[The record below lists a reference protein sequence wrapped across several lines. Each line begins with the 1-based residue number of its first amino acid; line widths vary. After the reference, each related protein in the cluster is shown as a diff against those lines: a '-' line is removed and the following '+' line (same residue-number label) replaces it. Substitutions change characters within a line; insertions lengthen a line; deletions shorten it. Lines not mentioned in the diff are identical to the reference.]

1 MRRTG
6 IFFVVKTMCTLKK
19 LTILC
24 LTIVLFARLSVKAQ
38 IGIAFSGDQTK
49 FGEELTTFM
58 GPNLTPE
65 QTTNLN
71 TFIHNL
77 DSTYFSPENRTKIVD
92 IASQFRKRSM
102 RPVPNFNN
110 FFSTINLF
118 VANSLKEQTVTYW
131 LKALGEILL
140 DPGNSNDFIDKYVNN
155 FGKTI
160 VDNILYESLSGIVW
174 KVTDSQLDF
183 TYDTTFKVV
192 VKEAVLVCYSQRDST
207 KILRVNGVYLPD
219 RLLFM
224 GSTGRVTFEKAGYSA
239 NEVYADIKDYNLDIT
254 RNSFILDSA
263 LLTHKTYFNEPVYGT
278 LNDQATTFRNKEN
291 ATYPRFATY
300 KKSFFIED
308 IYEDIDYEGG
318 LSFEGASVKGK
329 GDYTELATISMYRND
344 TLYIKITAE
353 EYLFSQNRLASAETS
368 MVLYLDK
375 DSIFHNNLSFSYNP
389 TTRQVNMF
397 QANNP
402 ISKGPYFNS
411 FHSMDMYF
419 ELLSW
424 NMNESKIVMSKAIGA
439 AQGRAEF
446 ESASFFNEN
455 NYLQLQGIDQYH
467 PLVRLIR
474 FAEWYYSETF
484 PVEEFAKWL
493 NKPVETVIGL
503 CIDMANKGFLY
514 YDRLLNMV
522 TLKQKTHDYVNAFLK
537 RQDYDAMRIQSVV
550 GSSNDNATLNLNN
563 YQITVNGVSG
573 VNLST
578 AQNVYIRPYNNS
590 LIIGKNRTIEFDG
603 MVNAGLFTI
612 YGHKFRFD
620 YDTFKVD
627 LSSIDSIKIAV
638 ETDILDPYGNPYIK
652 DIENLIQLGSAEVF
666 IDDPMNKSGQRKLG
680 QYPIFNATSYSYIFY
695 DKIAGL
701 EGVYPKSEVYFRIDP
716 FTYENIDHYKEED
729 MHLKGTFIADGIVEP
744 IDQYLTI
751 QEDNSLGFNMEIPED
766 GISLYNNKGVLYNNL
781 TMSNKGLI
789 GSGKLTHFTSTTT
802 AKEFKLYPDS
812 MITQATSLEIEENS
826 MGQYPVVNA
835 EEVSIKW
842 TPAEDKFVA
851 KNSVDKRFN
860 MFDNGTLF
868 DGLLTIT
875 PTGLSGSGQTN
886 TQDSRIVSNL
896 FNFSSRTIQADTST
910 YNLFSPSSTSFAFIA
925 DNASTN
931 VNFDTGLAS
940 FRLNTDNSMVMFP
953 DIQYLCTMSN
963 FVYDMNSKVMEMEQK
978 GESSF
983 TLLAPQE
990 LLELTKDQYDEPT
1003 FFSTNVNNDTIS
1015 FFSSKGRYY
1024 VDREIIEADNINY
1037 IPIADALIQPGDG
1050 KITINR
1056 RAKIEKI
1063 DNALVAI
1070 NNKHIIHTATIS
1082 IESTKKYSGSGIYD
1096 YVDEEGGIQQ
1106 ISFPEIT
1113 VDTLRSSAQ
1122 GYIAAA
1128 ENFMLSPAFGFQGD
1142 VQLFSLN
1149 KDLTFTGAASVVHD
1163 CDIKS
1168 YSIKF
1173 KSAIDPKNV
1182 MIPVSDKPRDI
1193 NDNLVFSG
1201 SYINIDSAH
1210 IYPAF
1215 LSAQK
1220 SWSDVGLVTPNG
1232 YMWYNKSKNS
1242 YLIASKEK
1250 LVDPSLPSNLIE
1262 FNKESCSIYGEG
1274 KINFGTNFDL
1284 VLTSQSGQFEQK
1296 IDSGKVTLRTMLA
1309 FDFYFSEGALTMM
1322 GDELK
1327 MIPTLKAVDIGS
1339 DFYRKGMINIFGEE
1353 IAAGISTDLGLYG
1366 SLRSIP
1372 KGFNYEIVLND
1383 VNLYWDEYNSSF
1395 RSVGPIGIGFIG
1407 TQPMNVYVDGYI
1419 EIQRR
1424 RTGDMFDIYLKAD
1437 NSTWYYFSYMR
1448 GNMMAQAGN
1457 NNFNLLISTEKLS
1470 KRKHPESTVRKP
1482 YSYMI
1487 SVEDRLPRFIRRM
1500 EEVPVDP
1507 SSNILDGS
1515 M

>member
-1 MRRTG
+1 M
-6 IFFVVKTMCTLKK
+6 F
-19 LTILC
+19 LTH
-24 LTIVLFARLSVKAQ
+24 LSTKAQ
-38 IGIAFSGDQTK
+38 VGTTFSGDQTK

-65 QTTNLN
+65 QIINLN
-71 TFIHNL
+71 TFLHNL
-77 DSTYFSPENRTKIVD
+77 DSTYFSPENRTKIID
-92 IASQFRKRSM
+92 IASQFRGRSM
-102 RPVPNFNN
+102 RPIPNFND
-110 FFSTINLF
+110 FFSTINSF
-118 VANSLKEQTVTYW
+118 VVNSLDEQTVTYW
-131 LKALGEILL
+131 LKGLSETTF
-140 DPGNSNDFIDKYVNN
+140 DPKNSNDFVDKYVNN
-155 FGKTI
+155 FGKMI
-160 VDNILYESLSGIVW
+160 IDNVLYESQSGIIW
-174 KVTDSQLDF
+174 KVTDSQLEF
-183 TYDTTFKVV
+183 IHDTTFKVL
-192 VKEAVLVCYSQRDST
+192 VKEATLVCYSQRDST
-207 KILRVNGVYLPD
+207 KIFDVNGVYLPD
-219 RLLFM
+219 RLLFR
-224 GSTGRVTFEKAGYSA
+224 GTTGKVTFEKAGFSSD
-239 NEVYADIKDYNLDIT
+239 EVYAEIKDYNLDIT

-263 LLTHKTYFNEPVYGT
+263 LLTHKTYFDIPVYGK
-278 LNDQATTFRNKEN
+278 LNDQATSFRNKEN
-291 ATYPRFATY
+291 ATYPRFETY
-300 KKSFFIED
+300 EKSFFIED
-308 IYEDIDYEGG
+308 MYEDIDYKGG

-329 GDYTELATISMYRND
+329 GDNIELATISMYRND
-344 TLYIKITAE
+344 TLYIKIAAD

-402 ISKGPYFNS
+402 ISKGPYFDS
-411 FHSMDMYF
+411 FHNMDMYF

-424 NMNESKIVMSKAIGA
+424 NMNESKIVMSKTFGA
-439 AQGRAEF
+439 AQGQAEF
-446 ESASFFNEN
+446 ESASYFNEN

-467 PLVRLIR
+467 PLVRLVR

-493 NKPVETVIGL
+493 NKPVESVMGL

-514 YDRLLNMV
+514 YDRLFNMV
-522 TLKQKTHDYVNAFLK
+522 TLKQKTHDYVNSFLK
-537 RQDYDAMRIQSVV
+537 RQDYDAIRIQSVV
-550 GSSNDNATLNLNN
+550 GSSTDNAILNLNN

-573 VNLST
+573 INLST
-578 AQNVYIRPYNNS
+578 AQNVFIRPYNNS

-652 DIENLIQLGSAEVF
+652 DIENLIQLGSAEIF
-666 IDDPMNKSGQRKLG
+666 IDDPLNKSGQRKLE
-680 QYPIFNATSYSYIFY
+680 QYPIINATSYSYIFY

-701 EGVYPKSEVYFRIDP
+701 EGIYPKSEVYFRVDP
-716 FTYENIDHYKEED
+716 FTYENIDHYRNED
-729 MHLKGTFIADGIVEP
+729 MYLKGTFVADGIIEP

-766 GISLYNNKGVLYNNL
+766 GISVYNNKGVLYNNL
-781 TMSNKGLI
+781 TMNNKGLT
-789 GSGKLTHFTSTTT
+789 GSGKLTHFTSTTV
-802 AKEFKLYPDS
+802 AQEFKLYPDS
-812 MITQATSLEIEENS
+812 MITHATTFNIEEN
-826 MGQYPVVNA
+826 GRGEFPVAHA

-842 TPAEDKFVA
+842 FPEEDMFIAE
-851 KNSVDKRFN
+851 NSVDKRFS
-860 MFDNGTLF
+860 MFDNGTMF
-868 DGLLTIT
+868 DGSLTIT
-875 PTGLSGSGQTN
+875 PSGLLGTGQTN

-896 FNFSSRTIQADTST
+896 FNFTSNTIQADTST
-910 YNLFSPSSTSFAFIA
+910 YNLLSPSSTSFAFIA

-940 FRLNTDNSMVMFP
+940 FRLNTDSSMVIFP
-953 DIQYLCTMSN
+953 DIQYLCTMTN
-963 FVYDMNSKVMEMEQK
+963 FIYDMNSKVMEMEQK
-978 GESSF
+978 GQSSF
-983 TLLAPQE
+983 TLLTPQE
-990 LLELTKDQYDEPT
+990 LLELTEDQYDKPT

-1024 VDREIIEADNINY
+1024 VDSEIIEANNINY
-1037 IPIADALIQPGDG
+1037 IPIADALIQPDSG

-1056 RAKIEKI
+1056 RAKI
-1063 DNALVAI
+1063 DNIENAIVAI
-1070 NNKHIIHTATIS
+1070 NNNHIIHTATIS

-1096 YVDEEGGIQQ
+1096 YVDEEGDIQQ
-1106 ISFPEIT
+1106 ISFPKIT

-1142 VQLFSLN
+1142 VQLFSIE
-1149 KDLTFTGAASVVHD
+1149 KDLTFTGAASIVHD

-1168 YSIKF
+1168 YPVKF
-1173 KSAIDPKNV
+1173 KSVIDPENV

-1201 SYINIDSAH
+1201 SFINIDSAH

-1220 SWSDVGLVTPNG
+1220 SWSDIGLVAPSG
-1232 YMWYNKSKNS
+1232 YIWYNKSKNS
-1242 YLIASKEK
+1242 YLITSKEK
-1250 LVDPSLPSNLIE
+1250 LVDPSLPANLVE
-1262 FNKESCSIYGEG
+1262 FNKESCSISGEG
-1274 KINFGTNFDL
+1274 AINFGTDFDL
-1284 VLTSQSGQFEQK
+1284 VHTSQSGQFEHK

-1309 FDFYFSEGALTMM
+1309 FDFYFSEEALTMM
-1322 GDELK
+1322 KDELR
-1327 MIPTLKAVDIGS
+1327 MIPTLNAVDISS
-1339 DFYRKGMINIFGEE
+1339 DFYRKGMINMFGEE
-1353 IAAGISTDLGLYG
+1353 TAAGINTDLGLYG
-1366 SLRSIP
+1366 TLRSIP

-1437 NSTWYYFSYMR
+1437 NSTWYYFSYIR

-1457 NNFNLLISTEKLS
+1457 NNFNVLISTEKLS
-1470 KRKHPESTVRKP
+1470 KRKHPNSTVREP

-1500 EEVPVDP
+1500 EESPVDP
-1507 SSNILDGS
+1507 TYNILEDS
-1515 M
+1515 EE